1 LEEAKKSV
9 KAYLDCV
16 SQAKTEAEKKECE
29 KLLTPEA
36 KKLLEQQALD
46 CLKNAKTDEERKACL
61 KNIPKDL
68 QKKVLAKESVKAYL
82 DCVSQAKTEAEK
94 KECEKLLTP
103 EAKKLLEEAKES
115 LKAYK

>member
-1 LEEAKKSV
+1 
-9 KAYLDCV
+9 V
-16 SQAKTEAEKKECE
+16 SRARNEKEKKECE

-46 CLKNAKTDEERKACL
+46 CLKNAKTEAEKKRCVKDL
-61 KNIPKDL
+61 PKDL
-68 QKKVLAKESVKAYL
+68 QKKVLAKESLKAYK

-103 EAKKLLEEAKES
+103 EAKKLL
-115 LKAYK
+115 

>member
-1 LEEAKKSV
+1 AKKSV

-36 KKLLEQQALD
+36 KKLLEE
-46 CLKNAKTDEERKACL
+46 AKK
-61 KNIPKDL
+61 
-68 QKKVLAKESVKAYL
+68 SVKAYL

-103 EAKKLLEEAKES
+103 EAK
-115 LKAYK
+115 